1 VESDLLFDQL
11 TELSAVVLARLI
23 KARRV
28 SPVEVV
34 EAYRARIERLNPALN
49 AIVTL
54 DPDLLDRARK
64 AEAALDRGDVLG
76 PLHGVP
82 ITIKDTIATAQLRTT
97 SGSPIRADYIPAKD
111 ATAVARLKGAGAIIL
126 GKTNTSEM
134 AIPYET
140 DNPVFG
146 RTNNPYDLRRTPG
159 GSSGGEAAAI
169 AACLSPTGLGSD
181 LSGSIRVPSHFCG
194 IVGLRPTS
202 GLIPMDGHFPPTI
215 ERLAFGAC
223 LGPMAR
229 RIEDLSLLFKVLVGE
244 ESITTTAAKL
254 TDRLRG
260 CRVGWYEED
269 GVAPI
274 TAETKLAVHAAVE
287 ALKDAGLEPVE
298 ERPPAVQ
305 SGLRLWIEL
314 FSRASAEQMRH
325 FYRGR
330 EAEAGPLVRRIIAG
344 DLEGK
349 SETQDENRALK
360 ERDNLHQELLEWL
373 EAVPL
378 IVAPVGATPA
388 FEHGAQRLE
397 LSGESVSVFRAFSYS
412 QTFNLF
418 DLPSVV
424 VRAGRSA
431 GGLPIGIQIVGRPF
445 SEEAILAAAAI
456 VEEALGGWQPPLG
469 GSSPTVKEGSE
480 GADQSPP

>member
-1 VESDLLFDQL
+1 MESYLLSDQL
-11 TELSAVVLARLI
+11 TELSAAELARLI
-23 KARRV
+23 KTRRV
-28 SPVEVV
+28 SPVEVA
-34 EAYRARIERLNPALN
+34 EAYRARIERVNPAVN

-54 DPDLLDRARK
+54 DPGFLDRARK
-64 AEAALDRGDVLG
+64 AGAALDRNDLVG

-82 ITIKDTIATAQLRTT
+82 FTIKDTIDTAKLRTT
-97 SGSPIRADYIPAKD
+97 SGSRIRADYIPAKD

-169 AACLSPTGLGSD
+169 AACLSPAGVGSD

-202 GLIPMDGHFPPTI
+202 GLIPMDGHLPPTI

-229 RIEDLSLLFKVLVGE
+229 RIEDLSLLLKVLVGE
-244 ESITTTAAKL
+244 KSITTTAAKL
-254 TDRLRG
+254 TDGLRG

-314 FSRASAEQMRH
+314 FSRASAEQMRQ

-330 EAEAGPLVRRIIAG
+330 EAEAGPLVRRILAG
-344 DLEGK
+344 VIEGK
-349 SETQDENRALK
+349 LEAHDENQRALK
-360 ERDNLHQELLEWL
+360 ERDNMHQKLLEWL
-373 EAVPL
+373 EDVPL

-412 QTFNLF
+412 QTFNVF

-431 GGLPIGIQIVGRPF
+431 EGLPIGIQIGGRPF

-456 VEEALGGWQPPLG
+456 VEEALGGWRPPAG
-469 GSSPTVKEGSE
+469 G
-480 GADQSPP
+480 